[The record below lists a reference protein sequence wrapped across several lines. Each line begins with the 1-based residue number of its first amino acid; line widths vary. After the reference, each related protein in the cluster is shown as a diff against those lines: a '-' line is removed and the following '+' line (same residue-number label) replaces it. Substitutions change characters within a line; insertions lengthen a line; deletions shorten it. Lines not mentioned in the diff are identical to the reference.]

1 MKYGLP
7 YKGSK
12 NKIAKQIIDIL
23 PPANC
28 FVDVFAGGCAIAHAA
43 LLSGKYKR
51 IIANDIDVKIPMLF
65 KDAIEGKLPANY
77 DRFVSREE
85 FNQLKDSDAIV
96 ACCWSFGND
105 KCTYLWGKDIA
116 KTKELA
122 FKMVKCGDEKLRYCY
137 YRQFIK
143 SLGNDIFDLQNLHI
157 LERLQRLERLQSLQ
171 SLERLESLG
180 RLDAKIDIEV
190 FGFDFKNLDIPE
202 NALVYCD
209 PPYDDTEGYGGVDFN
224 SAEFWEW
231 ARDTSKRHLLA
242 VSEYKAPDD
251 FVTILERAKT
261 CSFSATNNAKK
272 TTEKLF
278 VHESQKSKWN
288 NEFLF

>member
-12 NKIAKQIIDIL
+12 NKIAKKIIDAL
-23 PPANC
+23 PAADC
-28 FVDVFAGGCAIAHAA
+28 FVDVFAGGCAITHAA

-65 KDAIEGKLPANY
+65 KNAINGDLPANY
-77 DRFVSREE
+77 DRFVSRDE

-96 ACCWSFGND
+96 ACCWSFGNNKRD
-105 KCTYLWGKDIA
+105 YLWGKDII
-116 KTKELA
+116 KPKELA
-122 FKMVKCGDEKLRYCY
+122 FKMIKCRDERLRYYY

-143 SLGNDIFDLQNLHI
+143 SLGNDIFDL
-157 LERLQRLERLQSLQ
+157 ERLESLERLERLQSL
-171 SLERLESLG
+171 
-180 RLDAKIDIEV
+180 KTNIDIKV
-190 FGFDFKNLDIPE
+190 FGFDFKNLNIPQ

-209 PPYDDTEGYGGVDFN
+209 PPYTETSQYNGVDFN
-224 SAEFWEW
+224 SDRFWEW
-231 ARDTSKRHLLA
+231 AREVSKQNLLA

-251 FVTILERAKT
+251 FVPILEIAKT
-261 CSFSATNNAKK
+261 CQYCATNNAKK
-272 TTEKLF
+272 TVEKLF

>member
-12 NKIAKQIIDIL
+12 NKIAKQIVDAL
-23 PPANC
+23 PSAET
-28 FVDVFAGGCAIAHAA
+28 FVDVFAGGCAITHAA

-65 KDAIEGKLPANY
+65 KNAINGNLPANY

-85 FNQLKDSDAIV
+85 FNQLKDSDAVV
-96 ACCWSFGND
+96 ACCWSFGNNKED
-105 KCTYLWGKDIA
+105 YLWSRDTEKA
-116 KTKELA
+116 KELA
-122 FKMVKCGDEKLRYCY
+122 FKMVKCSDEKLRLSY
-137 YRQFIK
+137 YKDFILYIQNK
-143 SLGNDIFDLQNLHI
+143 YKGRIFKG
-157 LERLQRLERLQSLQ
+157 LESLQRLERLESLQ
-171 SLERLESLG
+171 RLESLETN
-180 RLDAKIDIEV
+180 IDIKV
-190 FGFDFKNLDIPE
+190 FGFDFKNLDAPQ

-209 PPYDDTEGYGGVDFN
+209 PPYAGTSKYNGVDFD
-224 SAEFWEW
+224 SDRFWQW

-251 FVTILERAKT
+251 FVPILEISKT
-261 CSFSATNNAKK
+261 CSFRATNKAKK
-272 TTEKLF
+272 TVEKLF

>member
-12 NKIAKQIIDIL
+12 NKIAKKIIDAL
-23 PPANC
+23 PATDC
-28 FVDVFAGGCAIAHAA
+28 FVDVFAGGCAITHAA

-65 KDAIEGKLPANY
+65 KNAINGNLPANY
-77 DRFVSREE
+77 DRFVSRDE

-96 ACCWSFGND
+96 ACCWSFGNNKRD
-105 KCTYLWGKDIA
+105 YLWAKDII
-116 KTKELA
+116 KPKELA
-122 FKMVKCGDEKLRYCY
+122 FKMIKCRDERLRYYY

-143 SLGNDIFDLQNLHI
+143 SLGNDISDLD
-157 LERLQRLERLQSLQ
+157 RLQ
-171 SLERLESLG
+171 SLERLDRLQSL
-180 RLDAKIDIEV
+180 KTNIDIKV
-190 FGFDFKNLDIPE
+190 FGLDFKNLNIPQ

-209 PPYDDTEGYGGVDFN
+209 PPYAGTTGYNGVDFN
-224 SAEFWEW
+224 SDRFWEW
-231 ARDTSKRHLLA
+231 AREVSKQNLLA

-251 FVTILERAKT
+251 FVPILEIVKT
-261 CSFSATNNAKK
+261 CQYCATNNAKK
-272 TTEKLF
+272 TLEKLF

>member
-12 NKIAKQIIDIL
+12 NKIAKRIIEAL
-23 PPANC
+23 PSAET
-28 FVDVFAGGCAIAHAA
+28 FVDVFAGGCAITHAA

-65 KDAIEGKLPANY
+65 KNAINGNLPADY
-77 DRFVSREE
+77 DRFVSRDE

-96 ACCWSFGND
+96 ACCWSFGNN
-105 KCTYLWGKDIA
+105 KESYLWNEDTSGA
-116 KTKELA
+116 KELA
-122 FKMVKCGDEKLRYCY
+122 FKMVKCSDEKRRLSY
-137 YRQFIK
+137 YKDFILYIQNK
-143 SLGNDIFDLQNLHI
+143 DKGRIFKG
-157 LERLQRLERLQSLQ
+157 LERLQRLE
-171 SLERLESLG
+171 SLEKLQRLESLETNQ
-180 RLDAKIDIEV
+180 DVEV
-190 FGFDFKNLDIPE
+190 LGFDFKSLDIPQ

-209 PPYDDTEGYGGVDFN
+209 PPYAGTSKYNGVDFD
-224 SAEFWEW
+224 SDRFWEW
-231 ARDTSKRHLLA
+231 AREVSKQNLLA

-251 FVTILERAKT
+251 FVPILEISKT
-261 CSFSATNNAKK
+261 CSFSRTNNAKK
-272 TTEKLF
+272 TIEKLF